1 MNKILTVVIPAYN
14 AAAYLENC
22 LDSLCLS
29 DLLNLLEVIVVDDGS
44 TDQTGVLADKYQEC
58 FPDTVRVIHKENGG
72 HGSGINCGI
81 QAASGCY
88 FKVVDADDWVEAK
101 GFRNLVHFLERAITS
116 KSDSTK
122 GTALNESKSPSIP
135 DAVISGFYWAF
146 DDGSGK
152 EQQFRRKAEIREP
165 FPGVVYEKIYDFDKV
180 AEQIYIKMH
189 GLTIRTSL
197 LQDNQVRV
205 DEKCFYV
212 DTEYT
217 LYPVPFLK
225 TILFIRD
232 FVYLY
237 RIGRQGQSVDP
248 IKMLRLE
255 DDYDR
260 VFASLLSFYE
270 KCVHSEDCSHEK
282 CTYIARIIARVAA
295 GKIKILLGSPYGKAS
310 KNKLIAFDKELK
322 RNYPAIYAANQNRA
336 VNLLRFSRYRLYPA
350 AFGLLQIQNRRR

>member
-1 MNKILTVVIPAYN
+1 MTEVRKKYPKIKL
-14 AAAYLENC
+14 
-22 LDSLCLS
+22 LS
-29 DLLNLLEVIVVDDGS
+29 ASS
-44 TDQTGVLADKYQEC
+44 TPPY
-58 FPDTVRVIHKENGG
+58 I
-72 HGSGINCGI
+72 
-81 QAASGCY
+81 
-88 FKVVDADDWVEAK
+88 
-101 GFRNLVHFLERAITS
+101 
-116 KSDSTK
+116 
-122 GTALNESKSPSIP
+122 
-135 DAVISGFYWAF
+135 
-146 DDGSGK
+146 
-152 EQQFRRKAEIREP
+152 
-165 FPGVVYEKIYDFDKV
+165 YEKIYDFDKV

-225 TILFIRD
+225 TISFIRD

-248 IKMLRLE
+248 VKMLRLE
-255 DDYDR
+255 NDYDR

-270 KCVHSEDCSHEK
+270 KCVHSEGCSPEK

-295 GKIKILLGSPYGKAS
+295 GKIKILLSSPYGKAS